1 MKNDRLSITFFLSI
15 LMSMTCYGQCDFK
28 TFVNTYFDVYESSDS
43 LIEWAIYEKG
53 AHKWQLKESGDNH
66 DCAVEYFP
74 SQNWYSACAYHIK
87 NCYVLRFWDEIYTD
101 TALINNTT
109 LLLCNEKGEIID
121 KVILSNTNIEYADVS
136 KKSVWSQFYLLEN
149 KIIWRLYEDT
159 ENGEYIEKQLRIQK
173 SRIHQSNVY
182 P

>member
-1 MKNDRLSITFFLSI
+1 M
-15 LMSMTCYGQCDFK
+15 
-28 TFVNTYFDVYESSDS
+28 
-43 LIEWAIYEKG
+43 
-53 AHKWQLKESGDNH
+53 
-66 DCAVEYFP
+66 
-74 SQNWYSACAYHIK
+74 
-87 NCYVLRFWDEIYTD
+87 LRFWDEIYTD
-101 TALINNTT
+101 TALINNTM

-173 SRIHQSNVY
+173 SRIHQSNVC